1 MLIYRCS
8 VDHTVLYLVY
18 TGGSQVCH
26 QECFDLKEA
35 VKALT
40 ELAIQDTKIPTLPAK
55 SSMVNC
61 MYCTKGHHIQVITQS
76 QQLVTMINAGTV
88 PMHVI
93 MELFHIIVRHIIK
106 EHHYISELLSPIV
119 DVVNNAEDLLVIKN
133 INNTLCRF
141 IVEVLR
147 MSVC

>member
-1 MLIYRCS
+1 MLTIPFCI
-8 VDHTVLYLVY
+8 LCN

-55 SSMVNC
+55 SSMVTGLNC
-61 MYCTKGHHIQVITQS
+61 IYCTKGHHIQVITQS
-76 QQLVTMINAGTV
+76 QQLVTMINAGTI
-88 PMHVI
+88 PMCVI
-93 MELFHIIVRHIIK
+93 MELFHIIVRHIMR
-106 EHHYISELLSPIV
+106 EHYCISELLSPIV
-119 DVVNNAEDLLVIKN
+119 DVVNNVEDLLVIKN
-133 INNTLCRF
+133 INSTLCRF